1 MNPRPNVSAIV
12 PARNEEATI
21 AAAVES
27 LAAQPEIGEIIV
39 IDDQSEDGTA
49 AALKELSSRYSQL
62 RVLETKELPAGW
74 VGKNYAASL
83 GAARAAGD
91 WLLFTD
97 ADGVHLP
104 GSTARALADAAE
116 YGAGLVSYSPE
127 QETRTWWEK
136 SLIPF
141 VYTRL
146 AHKYSYAEVN
156 DPDSP
161 AAAASGQYLLIRLEE
176 YERIGGHAAV
186 AGEVLEDVALARLA
200 KLAGVRLHFASGY
213 GIMRVRMYRT
223 FGAMWHGWAK
233 NLYPL
238 IAGMAGGT
246 IERTAGGKAGA
257 TIGGTAEEIADKKAG
272 GNDEGIARGNT
283 TGASRAVG
291 RELFRVVPW
300 IPLLILP
307 LVLVHL
313 IWGVLGIALLAGRHA
328 AYAADLRRNRFPAAR
343 ALYYLPAV
351 ALYAAA
357 LLHSEWRYTRGNV
370 AWKGRE
376 YAVRRDS

>member
-1 MNPRPNVSAIV
+1 MNSYPSVSAIV

-27 LAAQPEIGEIIV
+27 LAAQPEILEIIV
-39 IDDQSEDGTA
+39 INDQSTDGTGTQLERLSA
-49 AALKELSSRYSQL
+49 RHPQLHVLDTNAL
-62 RVLETKELPAGW
+62 PPGW
-74 VGKNYAASL
+74 VGKNYAVSL
-83 GAARAAGD
+83 GAAQARGE

-116 YGAGLVSYSPE
+116 NAAGLVSYSPE

-136 SLIPF
+136 ALIPF

-146 AHKYSYAEVN
+146 SRKYSLAEVN

-161 AAAASGQYLLIRLEE
+161 AAAANGQYLLVRRED
-176 YERIGGHAAV
+176 YQRIGGHAAV

-200 KLAGVRLHFASGY
+200 KRAGVRLYFASGN
-213 GIMRVRMYRT
+213 GIIRVRMYRT
-223 FGAMWHGWAK
+223 FGAMWQGWTK

-238 IAGMAGGT
+238 MGT
-246 IERTAGGKAGA
+246 R
-257 TIGGTAEEIADKKAG
+257 IGTTRGRMEEARQA
-272 GNDEGIARGNT
+272 ARGMGGPNREAAAEGT
-283 TGASRAVG
+283 TGGAIRGASSAVS

-307 LVLVHL
+307 LVVLHL
-313 IWGVLGIALLAGRHA
+313 IWGVLAIVLLAGRHA
-328 AYAADLRRNRFPAAR
+328 AYAADLRRNGFPASL
-343 ALYYLPAV
+343 ALYYLPGV
-351 ALYAAA
+351 VLYAAV
-357 LLHSEWRYTRGNV
+357 LLYSEWRYMRGSV

-376 YAVRRDS
+376 YTVSRES

>member
-1 MNPRPNVSAIV
+1 MNAHPSVSAIV

-27 LAAQPEIGEIIV
+27 LAAQPEIKEILV
-39 IDDQSEDGTA
+39 VNDQSTDGTA
-49 AALKELSSRYSQL
+49 AALNRLSANYPQL
-62 RVLETKELPAGW
+62 RVLQTEELPAGW
-74 VGKNYAASL
+74 VGKNYAVSL
-83 GAARAAGD
+83 GAAHATGD

-104 GSTARALADAAE
+104 GSTAQALAHASEFD
-116 YGAGLVSYSPE
+116 AGLVSYSPE

-136 SLIPF
+136 ALVPL

-146 AHKYSYAEVN
+146 SQKYSYAAVN
-156 DPDSP
+156 HPDSP
-161 AAAASGQYLLIRLEE
+161 AAAASGQYLLIRRGDYL
-176 YERIGGHAAV
+176 RIGGHAAV

-200 KLAGVRLHFASGY
+200 KQAGVRLHFGSGA

-223 FGAMWHGWAK
+223 FGAMWQGWTK

-238 IAGMAGGT
+238 MGGT
-246 IERTAGGKAGA
+246 P
-257 TIGGTAEEIADKKAG
+257 
-272 GNDEGIARGNT
+272 
-283 TGASRAVG
+283 RAVG

-300 IPLLILP
+300 IPLLVLP
-307 LVLVHL
+307 LAVAHL
-313 IWGVLGIALLAGRHA
+313 IWGVLGVVLLAGRHA
-328 AYAADLRRNRFPAAR
+328 AYAADLRRNRFPAGL
-343 ALYYLPAV
+343 ALYYLIGV

-357 LLHSEWRYTRGNV
+357 LLHSEWRYQRGSV

-376 YAVRRDS
+376 YPVGRES

>member
-1 MNPRPNVSAIV
+1 MNLHPTVSAIV

-27 LAAQPEIGEIIV
+27 LATQPEIKEIIV
-39 IDDQSEDGTA
+39 INDQSTDGTA
-49 AALKELSSRYSQL
+49 AALQQLSSRYAQL
-62 RVLETKELPAGW
+62 RVLETRELPAGW

-83 GAARAAGD
+83 GAAQSTGD

-136 SLIPF
+136 ALIPF

-146 AHKYSYAEVN
+146 GHKYSYAAVN
-156 DPDSP
+156 HPDSP
-161 AAAASGQYLLIRLEE
+161 EAAASGQYLLIRRGD
-176 YERIGGHAAV
+176 YARIGGHAAV

-200 KLAGVRLHFASGY
+200 KQAGVRLHFASGH

-223 FGAMWHGWAK
+223 FAAMWEGWAK

-238 IAGMAGGT
+238 IGGTAGGT
-246 IERTAGGKAGA
+246 P
-257 TIGGTAEEIADKKAG
+257 
-272 GNDEGIARGNT
+272 
-283 TGASRAVG
+283 RAVG

-300 IPLLILP
+300 IPLLVLP
-307 LVLVHL
+307 LAVVHL
-313 IWGVLGIALLAGRHA
+313 IWGALSLALLAGRHA
-328 AYAADLRRNRFPAAR
+328 AYAADLRQNRFPTAL
-343 ALYYLPAV
+343 ALYYLPGV

-357 LLHSEWRYTRGNV
+357 LLNSEWRYARGSV

-376 YAVRRDS
+376 YPVTRDP